1 MALDNQIDDC
11 SVLGLLADENN
22 VWIITNKKVLQY
34 NIYQKVCMN
43 YATSDGNIWVDVFRY
58 RAISRDRQGGLY
70 VGGHR
75 GFIHIQ
81 SGSVLNWRIRYRF
94 SPVVT
99 DVKLKI
105 KVYSLLKM
113 NHFIPSTG
121 FLWPPIQKYRNNF
134 FHRLSIH

>member
-1 MALDNQIDDC
+1 
-11 SVLGLLADENN
+11 
-22 VWIITNKKVLQY
+22 
-34 NIYQKVCMN
+34 MN

-81 SGSVLNWRIRYRF
+81 SGSVSLADKIQF
-94 SPVVT
+94 SSVVT
-99 DVKLKI
+99 DVKIEI

-121 FLWPPIQKYRNNF
+121 FLWPPIPE
-134 FHRLSIH
+134 I

>member
-1 MALDNQIDDC
+1 
-11 SVLGLLADENN
+11 
-22 VWIITNKKVLQY
+22 
-34 NIYQKVCMN
+34 MN

-81 SGSVLNWRIRYRF
+81 SGSVSLADKIQF

-121 FLWPPIQKYRNNF
+121 FLWPQFQKYRNIF
-134 FHRLSIH
+134 FIAYLFIEFQGRDGL

>member
-1 MALDNQIDDC
+1 
-11 SVLGLLADENN
+11 
-22 VWIITNKKVLQY
+22 
-34 NIYQKVCMN
+34 MN

-58 RAISRDRQGGLY
+58 RAISKDRQGGLY

-81 SGSVLNWRIRYRF
+81 SGSVSSADKIQF

-99 DVKLKI
+99 DVKVEI
-105 KVYSLLKM
+105 KVSSLLKM

-121 FLWPPIQKYRNNF
+121 FLWPPTPEI
-134 FHRLSIH
+134 

>member
-1 MALDNQIDDC
+1 
-11 SVLGLLADENN
+11 
-22 VWIITNKKVLQY
+22 
-34 NIYQKVCMN
+34 MN

-81 SGSVLNWRIRYRF
+81 SGSVSLADKIQF

-99 DVKLKI
+99 DVKIENKSI
-105 KVYSLLKM
+105 FFAEM

-121 FLWPPIQKYRNNF
+121 FLWPPIPE
-134 FHRLSIH
+134 I